1 MLYLH
6 FDDLRWINGY
16 LGGDNPLSQEDLNNL
31 KTFAFMWSMFE
42 AKACEGSATAQ
53 SIADF
58 IYNKLKVNNNS
69 TSDSV
74 IDAYFSYFRERYVTD
89 KSLNAYYYKMIRDSD
104 EAFMINNCNYKVAS
118 FIGDTLLGKSSTEY
132 NRILTCLLI
141 PYRWRTNFFK
151 RNQDHINVKLQ
162 YKNFS
167 MANKIIATI
176 LLQCKD

>member
-1 MLYLH
+1 MLYLD

-16 LGGDNPLSQEDLNNL
+16 LGGDNPLSQEDLNHL
-31 KTFAFMWSMFE
+31 KTFAFVWSMFE

-58 IYNKLKVNNNS
+58 VYNKLNVNKNN

-74 IDAYFSYFRERYVTD
+74 IDAFFSYFRERYVTD
-89 KSLNAYYYKMIRDSD
+89 KHLNSYYHKMIRDTD
-104 EAFMINNCNYKVAS
+104 EVFVRNNYEYKVTS
-118 FIGDTLLGKSSTEY
+118 FIGDNLLKESITED

-151 RNQDHINVKLQ
+151 RSQDHINVNLQ

-176 LLQCKD
+176 LLQYKN